1 MGLNIYTARSL
12 LGKDILGE
20 GREEEGE
27 EGAGDRRM
35 EGLGKKWGL
44 KLPKRVSSAPG
55 KRGTATGGGNPC
67 PDPGEYDRS
76 LGHAVPSF
84 CGDPCLP

>member
-1 MGLNIYTARSL
+1 MGLNIYTARRL

-35 EGLGKKWGL
+35 EGLG
-44 KLPKRVSSAPG
+44 G
-55 KRGTATGGGNPC
+55 KSGG
-67 PDPGEYDRS
+67 
-76 LGHAVPSF
+76 
-84 CGDPCLP
+84 